1 MNNKL
6 MENNNKNE
14 TFTYTYSAKQQDE
27 IKRIRQKYI
36 PREEDKMEQLRRLD
50 ESATKPGMIA
60 SIAVGI
66 ASTLILGT
74 GMSCVMVWAD
84 YFVLGIIIGV
94 IGMAGVA
101 LAFPLFNAI
110 TKKHREKIAPEI
122 KKLSDELMGQQ

>member
-27 IKRIRQKYI
+27 IKRIRQKYV

-66 ASTLILGT
+66 VSTLILGT

-84 YFVLGIIIGV
+84 YFILGIIIGV
-94 IGMAGVA
+94 IGIAGVV

-110 TKKHREKIAPEI
+110 TKKQREKIAPEI

>member
-6 MENNNKNE
+6 MEDNNKNE

-27 IKRIRQKYI
+27 IKRIRQKYV

-60 SIAVGI
+60 SIIVGI
-66 ASTLILGT
+66 VSTLILGT
-74 GMSCVMVWAD
+74 GMSCIMVWAD
-84 YFVLGIIIGV
+84 YFVLGIIVGV
-94 IGMAGVA
+94 IGIAGVA

-110 TKKHREKIAPEI
+110 TKKQREKIAPEI
-122 KKLSDELMGQQ
+122 KKLSDELMGQ

>member
-6 MENNNKNE
+6 MEDNNKNE

-110 TKKHREKIAPEI
+110 TKKQREKIAPEI